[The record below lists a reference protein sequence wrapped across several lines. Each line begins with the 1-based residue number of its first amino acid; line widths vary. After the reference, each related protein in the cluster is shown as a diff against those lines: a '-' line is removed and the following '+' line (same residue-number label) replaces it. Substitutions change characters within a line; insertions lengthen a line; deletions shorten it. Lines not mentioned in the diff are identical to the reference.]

1 MFEWKF
7 LDLNRRKQHLTRDV
21 TQPLQRAPWKV
32 VLNFPHRKNDFGFR
46 NNKYFILHASAT

>member
-46 NNKYFILHASAT
+46 NNKYLILHASAT